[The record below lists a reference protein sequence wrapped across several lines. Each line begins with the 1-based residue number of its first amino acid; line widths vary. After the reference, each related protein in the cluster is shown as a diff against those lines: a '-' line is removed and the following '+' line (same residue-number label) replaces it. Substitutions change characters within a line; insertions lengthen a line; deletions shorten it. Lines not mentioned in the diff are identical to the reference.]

1 MDDYAIIKKSPFLK
15 IGHGLNKENL
25 SDHKVA
31 FLKEVDMSSAMRVR
45 QQAKAL
51 GNAAPTYTALLAKAI
66 SIAFVE
72 QPHAN
77 RVWLGLPFFK
87 RLVQLK
93 RVDITVAVE
102 RDSPGF
108 EQAVFA
114 GTIRDTDKKDLGDIT
129 AELRGLA
136 NATPESCPR
145 WRQFKSIVER
155 LPAFLALPILRIPK
169 LSAKLWIQHRGG
181 AVMISSPAKY
191 GADAVIG
198 AWPWPL
204 GFSFG
209 FVKERPIVV
218 DGEVVARPTMPVTF
232 SFDRRLMAG
241 APSARFFERVC
252 VLIATAEESLVGH
265 ADDGAADGVGG
276 EVEQPAIVD
285 GAMMSSGNTTLTR
298 QAG

>member
-1 MDDYAIIKKSPFLK
+1 MSDYKIIKSSPFLK
-15 IGHGLNKENL
+15 VGHGLNKENL

-31 FLKEVDMSSAMRVR
+31 LLKEVDLSSVERIR
-45 QQAKAL
+45 RQAKAV
-51 GNAAPTYTALLAKAI
+51 GDQAPTYTAFLVKAI
-66 SIAFVE
+66 SLALKE

-77 RVWLGLPFFK
+77 RVWLGLPLFK
-87 RLVQLK
+87 RLVQLN

-114 GTIRDTDKKDLGDIT
+114 GTICDSDEKGLPEIT
-129 AELRGLA
+129 AELRALA

-145 WRQFKSIVER
+145 WRQFKAIVER

-169 LSAKLWIQHRGG
+169 LSAKLWIKHRGG
-181 AVMISSPAKY
+181 AVMVSSPAKY

-209 FVKERPIVV
+209 FVKDRPVAV
-218 DGEVVARPTMPVTF
+218 DGQVVARRTMPITF

-252 VLIATAEESLVGH
+252 ELMASAEETLAEGMTDET
-265 ADDGAADGVGG
+265 DDAANHVL
-276 EVEQPAIVD
+276 P
-285 GAMMSSGNTTLTR
+285 R